1 MFSSKRKL
9 NLILYLTISSKLG
22 YFRILLLRIT
32 FIDPDKVLKY
42 YTTIYFMTS
51 LIKLILA
58 IKSSYLRRVKLSAC
72 CWDINR
78 KLPINN
84 AAITYILCQPYTI
97 FDLII
102 LSIITNGIHV
112 YVNSIIIRNS
122 CVTGKSI
129 ARSFYGFVSLRVL

>member
-1 MFSSKRKL
+1 
-9 NLILYLTISSKLG
+9 
-22 YFRILLLRIT
+22 
-32 FIDPDKVLKY
+32 
-42 YTTIYFMTS
+42 MTS

-84 AAITYILCQPYTI
+84 VAITYILSQPYTI

-102 LSIITNGIHV
+102 LPIITNGIHV
-112 YVNSIIIRNS
+112 SHTQYYMYIH
-122 CVTGKSI
+122 CVTGKHNKI
-129 ARSFYGFVSLRVL
+129 KHGLFTVL